1 MSTSSIITRTRRP
14 SAPGEILAEFY
25 LEPRGHS
32 VTELAAAAG
41 LSRKHV
47 SNIIHGHAS
56 ITADTAVWL
65 GRVFGTSAGL
75 WLGLQHDVDLYDAEQ
90 AVPADAVQSLAA
102 KLSESY
108 WHLR

>member
-14 SAPGEILAEFY
+14 SAPGEILAELY
-25 LEPRGHS
+25 LKPRGLS
-32 VTELAAAAG
+32 VTEFAAAAG

-47 SNIIHGHAS
+47 SNIIHSRAS
-56 ITADTAVWL
+56 ITAETAVRL

-90 AVPADAVQSLAA
+90 VVPTDAVQSLAA
-102 KLSESY
+102 S
-108 WHLR
+108 